1 MKEIELKSKGAVS
14 HSSRVKRLRLLS
26 VAAVLL
32 VCCLVFVGAAGAEEN
47 TPVAKVGNTEYT
59 NINWAIDNWTAG
71 TTLTLLA
78 DVTLSDV
85 VQLKSTEHHTLN
97 LGTYTMTAANGKNA
111 IEIIAY
117 GTGDAERNA
126 LTIKADATNPGGV
139 NAGKKSIIYYDY
151 SKGQTSG
158 NDRPIIKIEGGKFI
172 GSTSTLGTGGIY
184 AKGTAARKCATFN
197 IAGGTFDCSIVGTGK
212 SKMLISGGTFNYSVG
227 SQGDSTCYRLIS
239 GGTFK
244 SFGFMTADAANKF
257 GVGSALSTYDKG
269 VYVNDDGYLVVGGPV
284 ITEAGETFVA
294 KTANYGGWSSH
305 LKYSSAASNGLYYTS
320 VKEICLDNTKT
331 TSNIILLVNEVDMTD
346 ITYKGNISLTEG
358 QTLTL
363 KYPEGTTPAWKVLR
377 SDGVEIKGS
386 TTVENDVVTHTY
398 VDSVNIITFN
408 TNGGS
413 EIPSIELPSGEAV
426 TAPADPTKD
435 GYTFAGWGEDFPLTM
450 PAEDLTIT
458 AQWTPNSY
466 SVTFN
471 ANSGEGSM
479 EDQPF
484 TYDVEQALTALNFTK
499 VGHTFNG
506 WNTVADG
513 SGTGYTDEQL
523 VKNLTTEKNGVVT
536 LYANWTVNQYTITFN
551 TDGGSE
557 VGPITQDY
565 GTDVTAP
572 ADPTKDGYT
581 FAGWDTQIPATMPAE
596 DITIN
601 ALWDMIP
608 VSSSSG
614 GSSEGNYYTYPRSTT
629 NGGLVDFGSSKVV
642 KAILLPEGSSGAVV
656 LNIDSI
662 DHFPE
667 ELETE
672 YTFDISV
679 EKLGEGT
686 AYIPFEIPE
695 AKLTALELTAAD
707 ICAYHEVDG
716 VWVKL
721 PTAYEVKDGVVC
733 YTAETDSFSP
743 FKLVIE
749 KGAAVPKAEETVPTI
764 PPTEEP
770 EDKPVDEPEA
780 PLPPIDPIQP
790 TEPASPAP
798 LAAVLVGLGAAVLLR
813 RK

>member
-26 VAAVLL
+26 VAAILL
-32 VCCLVFVGAAGAEEN
+32 VCCLAFVGAAGAEEN
-47 TPVAKVGNTEYT
+47 TPVAKVGNTEYAT
-59 NINWAIDNWTAG
+59 INEAITAWTTG
-71 TTLTLLA
+71 TTLTLLS
-78 DVTLSDV
+78 DVMLSDV
-85 VQLKSTEHHTLN
+85 ITIKSTEHHILN

-111 IEIIAY
+111 IEIIAH
-117 GTGDAERNA
+117 GTGDSERDA

-158 NDRPIIKIEGGKFI
+158 TDRPIIKIEGGKFI
-172 GSTSTLGTGGIY
+172 GSTSTGLTGGIY

-257 GVGSALSTYDKG
+257 GVGSDLSTYDKG

-294 KTANYGGWSSH
+294 KTANYGGWSSY

-320 VKEICLDNTKT
+320 VKEICLDNTMT

-398 VDSVNIITFN
+398 ADDIKIITFD
-408 TNGGS
+408 TNGGNA
-413 EIPSIELPSGEAV
+413 IPSIELASGSSISDSGATPATPSKEGHAFEGWYSNEAFQNKYEFTTTVTTDLTLYANWTINQYTITFNTDGGSEVAPITQDYGTDV
-426 TAPADPTKD
+426 TAPAEPTKD
-435 GYTFAGWGEDFPLTM
+435 GYTFAGWDTEIPATM
-450 PAEDLTIT
+450 PAEDMTIT
-458 AQWTPNSY
+458 VQ
-466 SVTFN
+466 
-471 ANSGEGSM
+471 
-479 EDQPF
+479 
-484 TYDVEQALTALNFTK
+484 
-499 VGHTFNG
+499 
-506 WNTVADG
+506 
-513 SGTGYTDEQL
+513 
-523 VKNLTTEKNGVVT
+523 
-536 LYANWTVNQYTITFN
+536 WTVNQYTITFN

-581 FAGWDTQIPATMPAE
+581 FAGWDTQIPATMPA
-596 DITIN
+596 DDMTVT
-601 ALWDMIP
+601 ALWERIP
-608 VSSSSG
+608 SSSSG
-614 GSSEGNYYTYPRSTT
+614 GSSEGNYYTYPRTTT
-629 NGGLVDFGSSKVV
+629 NGGVTDFGSSKVV
-642 KAILLPEGSSGAVV
+642 KAVLLPEGSSGSVV